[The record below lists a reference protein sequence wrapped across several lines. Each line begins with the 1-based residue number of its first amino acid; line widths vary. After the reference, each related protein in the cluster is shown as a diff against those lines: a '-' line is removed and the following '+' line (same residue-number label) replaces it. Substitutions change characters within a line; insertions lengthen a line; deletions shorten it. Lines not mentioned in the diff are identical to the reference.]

1 MGTLGSQSPGG
12 ALGSQPLYGN
22 IGVIVPRVGIEV
34 TALYGN
40 IGVTVPRGG
49 IGVTAPIWE
58 HWSHNPQGDIGFT
71 APIWEHWGHSPQGGH
86 WGCSPC
92 MGTWVSQPLY
102 GNIGVTVPRGDIGVT
117 APSSQL
123 TPHPLSPP
131 PRMKLDFGEVLKARV
146 LEEVRRG
153 LWCWGVGVGWRGK
166 DGAVLTPLSP
176 QWFPLQDGGRGRLH
190 LRLEWLTLLPD
201 ASKLEQVRG

>member
-1 MGTLGSQSPGG
+1 MGMLGSQTPVGG
-12 ALGSQPLYGN
+12 GIGIRALQLAALESQPLYGN
-22 IGVIVPRVGIEV
+22 IGVIVPRGGIEV
-34 TALYGN
+34 TAL
-40 IGVTVPRGG
+40 
-49 IGVTAPIWE
+49 IWE

-190 LRLEWLTLLPD
+190 MRLEWLTLLPD

>member
-1 MGTLGSQSPGG
+1 
-12 ALGSQPLYGN
+12 
-22 IGVIVPRVGIEV
+22 
-34 TALYGN
+34 
-40 IGVTVPRGG
+40 
-49 IGVTAPIWE
+49 
-58 HWSHNPQGDIGFT
+58 
-71 APIWEHWGHSPQGGH
+71 
-86 WGCSPC
+86 

>member
-1 MGTLGSQSPGG
+1 M
-12 ALGSQPLYGN
+12 GSQPLYGN
-22 IGVIVPRVGIEV
+22 
-34 TALYGN
+34 
-40 IGVTVPRGG
+40 
-49 IGVTAPIWE
+49 
-58 HWSHNPQGDIGFT
+58 
-71 APIWEHWGHSPQGGH
+71 
-86 WGCSPC
+86 
-92 MGTWVSQPLY
+92 
-102 GNIGVTVPRGDIGVT
+102 IGVT

-190 LRLEWLTLLPD
+190 MRLEWLTLLPD

>member
-1 MGTLGSQSPGG
+1 MGTTLTPPQLLQFIVHEVPGQEIEVELFDKDPDQDDLLGRWESQLDPTLWGQSPWGGIEVTAPWLG
-12 ALGSQPLYGN
+12 ALGSQPPYGN
-22 IGVIVPRVGIEV
+22 IGI
-34 TALYGN
+34 
-40 IGVTVPRGG
+40 
-49 IGVTAPIWE
+49 TAPIW
-58 HWSHNPQGDIGFT
+58 D
-71 APIWEHWGHSPQGGH
+71 
-86 WGCSPC
+86 
-92 MGTWVSQPLY
+92 
-102 GNIGVTVPRGDIGVT
+102 IGVTVPRGDIGVT

>member
-1 MGTLGSQSPGG
+1 M
-12 ALGSQPLYGN
+12 
-22 IGVIVPRVGIEV
+22 
-34 TALYGN
+34 
-40 IGVTVPRGG
+40 
-49 IGVTAPIWE
+49 
-58 HWSHNPQGDIGFT
+58 
-71 APIWEHWGHSPQGGH
+71 
-86 WGCSPC
+86 
-92 MGTWVSQPLY
+92 VSQPLY
-102 GNIGVTVPRGDIGVT
+102 GNIGVTVPRGYIGVT
-117 APSSQL
+117 APIWEHWGHSPEL
-123 TPHPLSPP
+123 TADPPPPLPP

>member
-1 MGTLGSQSPGG
+1 MGSQPLYGNTGVTVPRGGIGVAVPVWEHGCHSPYMGTLGSQSPGG
-12 ALGSQPLYGN
+12 AL
-22 IGVIVPRVGIEV
+22 
-34 TALYGN
+34 
-40 IGVTVPRGG
+40 
-49 IGVTAPIWE
+49 
-58 HWSHNPQGDIGFT
+58 
-71 APIWEHWGHSPQGGH
+71 
-86 WGCSPC
+86 
-92 MGTWVSQPLY
+92 VSQPLY

>member
-1 MGTLGSQSPGG
+1 MRCRGRRLRWSSLIKTPTRTTCWAGGSHSSTPHFGVRAPGGASRSQRPGWEHWGHSPHMGTLGSQPPYGTLGSQSPGG
-12 ALGSQPLYGN
+12 AL
-22 IGVIVPRVGIEV
+22 R
-34 TALYGN
+34 
-40 IGVTVPRGG
+40 
-49 IGVTAPIWE
+49 
-58 HWSHNPQGDIGFT
+58 
-71 APIWEHWGHSPQGGH
+71 
-86 WGCSPC
+86 
-92 MGTWVSQPLY
+92 SQPLY